1 MRHQKNIP
9 IMQIE
14 KMTDRVR
21 GVLLWIYIVVVIAG
35 IIYVAGTGRE
45 TKTPGVIVYEKIH
58 KR

>member
-1 MRHQKNIP
+1 
-9 IMQIE
+9 MQIE

-35 IIYVAGTGRE
+35 IIYVAGTGQA

>member
-1 MRHQKNIP
+1 
-9 IMQIE
+9 MQIE

-21 GVLLWIYIVVVIAG
+21 GVLLWIYIVVVITG